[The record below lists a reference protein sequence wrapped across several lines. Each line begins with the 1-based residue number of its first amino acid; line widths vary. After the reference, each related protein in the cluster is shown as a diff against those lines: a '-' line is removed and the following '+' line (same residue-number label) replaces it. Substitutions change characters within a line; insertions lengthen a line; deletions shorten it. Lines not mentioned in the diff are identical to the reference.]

1 MTIKLGVVMDDI
13 RALNFKKD
21 STLAMLWEA
30 DKRGWEIY
38 YFEQKDLFLKS
49 GEAYGA
55 GRRLSVFK
63 DSQKWFSYADQKIQP
78 LSDLNVILM
87 RKDPPFDIE
96 YIYTTYILEQAE
108 KSGVFIVNKPQVLR
122 DANEKIAATW
132 FPDCTP
138 ATLVT
143 RRIDFLREFFH
154 EHKNI
159 VCKPLDGMGGA
170 SIFHLREGDSN
181 ASVVFETLTCLE
193 TVYMMAQKFIPE
205 ITQGDKRILMING
218 EPVQSGLSR
227 IPGTGQWR
235 GNLAAG
241 ATGVMSPLTENDLRI
256 CKTVGPVLQ
265 EKGLYFV
272 GLDVIGNYL
281 TEVNVTSPT
290 CIRELDEQGKLNIA
304 GQLFDFIEANIAQVG

>member
-30 DKRGWEIY
+30 DQRGWEIY

-49 GEAYGA
+49 GAAYGA
-55 GRRLSVFK
+55 GRRLSVFR
-63 DSQKWFSYADQKIQP
+63 DSQKWFSFGDQKI
-78 LSDLNVILM
+78 LSLTELNVILM
-87 RKDPPFDIE
+87 RKDPPFDTE

-108 KSGVFIVNKPQVLR
+108 KSGVFVVNKPQGLR

-132 FPDCTP
+132 FPDCAP
-138 ATLVT
+138 PTLVT
-143 RRIDFLREFFH
+143 RRIEFLREFFQ

-159 VCKPLDGMGGA
+159 VCKPLDSMGGA
-170 SIFHLREGDSN
+170 SIFHLREGDPN
-181 ASVVFETLTCLE
+181 ASVVFENLTCLE

-205 ITQGDKRILMING
+205 ITAGDKRILMING
-218 EPVQSGLSR
+218 EPVPFGLSR

-256 CKTVGPVLQ
+256 CKTVGPVLR
-265 EKGLYFV
+265 EKGLYYV

-290 CIRELDEQGKLNIA
+290 CIRELDEQGKLNISA
-304 GQLFDFIEANIAQVG
+304 LLLDFIEDKL